1 MVNVRKGSVYA
12 AFFNMPQSVFHLSP
26 LYLFSN
32 YSETVNREQQIYR
45 ATWIGFFANL
55 LLSAGKIAAGI
66 IGRSGAM
73 IADGIHSISDFV
85 TDLVVMI
92 FVKVSAMPKDE
103 DHDYGHGK
111 FETLATIIIGL
122 ALFCVA
128 GGIFWKNVNLV
139 AAVANGQSIEQPEAI
154 AFAAAAISILVKEAL
169 YRYTRWVGE
178 KVDSQ
183 VVVANAWHHRSDALS
198 SIATL
203 LGIGG
208 AYFIGD
214 KWCILD
220 PIAAVAVSV
229 LIAKVAYELIKPGIG
244 EMLERSLPKEQ
255 EDEIESIVLSNKHF
269 SDVHNLKTRRIGSGI
284 AIELHVRVP
293 GNMTVSESHE
303 ATVDVEHRL
312 RERYGQRT
320 QVILHVEPVKV

>member
-1 MVNVRKGSVYA
+1 M
-12 AFFNMPQSVFHLSP
+12 
-26 LYLFSN
+26 
-32 YSETVNREQQIYR
+32 NREQQIYR
-45 ATWIGFFANL
+45 ATWVGFFTNL
-55 LLSAGKIAAGI
+55 LLSVGKIAAGI
-66 IGRSGAM
+66 VGRSGAM
-73 IADGIHSISDFV
+73 IADGIHSVSDFV

-92 FVKVSAMPKDE
+92 FVRVSAMPKDE

-122 ALFCVA
+122 ALFGVA
-128 GGIFWKNVNLV
+128 VGIFWKNVNLV
-139 AAVANGQSIEQPEAI
+139 AAVANGQSIEPPEAI

-178 KVDSQ
+178 KVNSQ

-220 PIAAVAVSV
+220 PIAAIAVSV
-229 LIAKVAYELIKPGIG
+229 LIAKVAYDLIKPGIG

-255 EDEIESIVLSNKHF
+255 EDEIEQIVLSNKHF

-303 ATVDVEHRL
+303 ATVDVERRL
-312 RERYGQRT
+312 REHYGQRT

>member
-1 MVNVRKGSVYA
+1 M
-12 AFFNMPQSVFHLSP
+12 
-26 LYLFSN
+26 
-32 YSETVNREQQIYR
+32 NREQQIYR
-45 ATWIGFFANL
+45 ATWVGFFANL
-55 LLSAGKIAAGI
+55 LLSVGKIAAGI
-66 IGRSGAM
+66 VGRSGAM
-73 IADGIHSISDFV
+73 IADGIHSVSDFV

-122 ALFCVA
+122 ALFGVA
-128 GGIFWKNVNLV
+128 VGIFWKNVNLV
-139 AAVANGQSIEQPEAI
+139 AAVANGQSIEPPEAI

-220 PIAAVAVSV
+220 PIAAIAVSV
-229 LIAKVAYELIKPGIG
+229 LIAKVAYDLIKPGIG

-255 EDEIESIVLSNKHF
+255 EDEIEQIVLSNKYF

-293 GNMTVSESHE
+293 GNMTVSESHD
-303 ATVDVEHRL
+303 ATVDVERRL
-312 RERYGQRT
+312 REHYGQRT

>member
-1 MVNVRKGSVYA
+1 MNDQEA
-12 AFFNMPQSVFHLSP
+12 
-26 LYLFSN
+26 
-32 YSETVNREQQIYR
+32 NRERQIYKV
-45 ATWIGFFANL
+45 TWIGFFANML
-55 LLSAGKIAAGI
+55 LAAGKLVAGVV
-66 IGRSGAM
+66 GRSGAM
-73 IADGIHSISDFV
+73 IADGVHSISDFA

-92 FVKVSAMPKDE
+92 FVKVSAMPKDD

-122 ALFCVA
+122 ALFAVA
-128 GGIFWKNVNLV
+128 AGIFWKSVNLV
-139 AAVANGQSIEQPEAI
+139 AAVVNGETIEPPEAI
-154 AFAAAAISILVKEAL
+154 AFVAAAVSIAVKEAL
-169 YRYTRWVGE
+169 YRYTKQVGE
-178 KVDSQ
+178 KVCSQ

-198 SIATL
+198 SIGTL

-208 AYFIGD
+208 AYFLGQE
-214 KWCILD
+214 WAVLD
-220 PIAAVAVSV
+220 PIAAIIVSI
-229 LIAKVAYELIKPGIG
+229 LIAKVAYDLIKPGIG

-293 GNMTVSESHE
+293 GNMTVRESHD
-303 ATVDVEHRL
+303 ATVEVEHRL

-320 QVILHVEPVKV
+320 QVILHVEPEKV

>member
-1 MVNVRKGSVYA
+1 M
-12 AFFNMPQSVFHLSP
+12 
-26 LYLFSN
+26 
-32 YSETVNREQQIYR
+32 
-45 ATWIGFFANL
+45 GFFTNL
-55 LLSAGKIAAGI
+55 LLSVGKIAAGI
-66 IGRSGAM
+66 VGRSGAM
-73 IADGIHSISDFV
+73 IADGIHSVSDFV

-92 FVKVSAMPKDE
+92 FVRVSAMPKDE

-128 GGIFWKNVNLV
+128 VGIFWKNVNLV

-178 KVDSQ
+178 KVNSQ

-220 PIAAVAVSV
+220 PIAAIAVSV
-229 LIAKVAYELIKPGIG
+229 LIAKVAYDLIKPGIG

-255 EDEIESIVLSNKHF
+255 EDEIEQIVLSNKHF

-303 ATVDVEHRL
+303 ATVDVERRL
-312 RERYGQRT
+312 REHYGQRT

>member
-1 MVNVRKGSVYA
+1 M
-12 AFFNMPQSVFHLSP
+12 
-26 LYLFSN
+26 
-32 YSETVNREQQIYR
+32 NREQPIYR
-45 ATWIGFFANL
+45 ATWGGFFTNL
-55 LLSAGKIAAGI
+55 LLSVGKIAAGI
-66 IGRSGAM
+66 VGRSGAM
-73 IADGIHSISDFV
+73 IADGIHSVSDFV

-92 FVKVSAMPKDE
+92 FVRVSAMPKDE

-122 ALFCVA
+122 ALFGVA
-128 GGIFWKNVNLV
+128 VGIFWKNVNLV
-139 AAVANGQSIEQPEAI
+139 AAVAYGQSIEPPEAI

-178 KVDSQ
+178 KVNSQ

-220 PIAAVAVSV
+220 PIAAIAVSV
-229 LIAKVAYELIKPGIG
+229 LIAKVAYDLIKPGIG

-255 EDEIESIVLSNKHF
+255 EDEIEQIVLSNKHF

-284 AIELHVRVP
+284 TIELHVRVP

-303 ATVDVEHRL
+303 ATVDVERRL
-312 RERYGQRT
+312 REHYGQRT

>member
-1 MVNVRKGSVYA
+1 M
-12 AFFNMPQSVFHLSP
+12 
-26 LYLFSN
+26 
-32 YSETVNREQQIYR
+32 NREQQIYR
-45 ATWIGFFANL
+45 VTWVGFFANL
-55 LLSAGKIAAGI
+55 FLSVGKIAAGI
-66 IGRSGAM
+66 VGRSGAM
-73 IADGIHSISDFV
+73 IADGIHSISDFA

-92 FVKVSAMPKDE
+92 FVKVSAMPKDD

-111 FETLATIIIGL
+111 FETLATIIIGM
-122 ALFCVA
+122 ALFVVA
-128 GGIFWKNVNLV
+128 VGIFWKSIKLV
-139 AAVANGQSIEQPEAI
+139 VDVANGQTIEPPEAI
-154 AFAAAAISILVKEAL
+154 AFAAAAVSIAVKEGL
-169 YRYTRWVGE
+169 YRYTKRIGE
-178 KVDSQ
+178 KVGSQ

-198 SIATL
+198 SIGTL

-208 AYFIGD
+208 AYFLGQ
-214 KWCILD
+214 KWAVLD
-220 PIAAVAVSV
+220 PIAAIIVSL
-229 LIAKVAYELIKPGIG
+229 LIAKVAYDLIKPGIG

>member
-1 MVNVRKGSVYA
+1 MNDQEA
-12 AFFNMPQSVFHLSP
+12 
-26 LYLFSN
+26 
-32 YSETVNREQQIYR
+32 NRERQIYKV
-45 ATWIGFFANL
+45 TWIGFFANML
-55 LLSAGKIAAGI
+55 LAAGKLVAGVV
-66 IGRSGAM
+66 GRSGAM
-73 IADGIHSISDFV
+73 IADGVHSISDFA

-92 FVKVSAMPKDE
+92 FVKVSAMPKDD

-122 ALFCVA
+122 ALFAVA
-128 GGIFWKNVNLV
+128 AGIFWKSVNLV
-139 AAVANGQSIEQPEAI
+139 AAVVNGETIEPPEAI
-154 AFAAAAISILVKEAL
+154 AFVAAAVSIAVKEAL
-169 YRYTRWVGE
+169 YRYTKHVGE
-178 KVDSQ
+178 KVCSQ

-198 SIATL
+198 SIGTL

-208 AYFIGD
+208 AYFLGQE
-214 KWCILD
+214 WAVLD
-220 PIAAVAVSV
+220 PIAAIAVSV
-229 LIAKVAYELIKPGIG
+229 LIAKVAYDLIKPGIG

-293 GNMTVSESHE
+293 GSMTVKESHD
-303 ATVDVEHRL
+303 ATVEVELRL

-320 QVILHVEPVKV
+320 QVILHVEPEKV

>member
-1 MVNVRKGSVYA
+1 M
-12 AFFNMPQSVFHLSP
+12 
-26 LYLFSN
+26 
-32 YSETVNREQQIYR
+32 NREQQIYR
-45 ATWIGFFANL
+45 ATWVGFFTNL
-55 LLSAGKIAAGI
+55 LLSVGKIAAGI
-66 IGRSGAM
+66 VGRSGAM
-73 IADGIHSISDFV
+73 IADGIHSVSDFV

-92 FVKVSAMPKDE
+92 FVRVSAMPKDE

-122 ALFCVA
+122 ALFVVA
-128 GGIFWKNVNLV
+128 VGIFWKNVNLV
-139 AAVANGQSIEQPEAI
+139 ATVANGQSIEPPEAI

-178 KVDSQ
+178 KVNSQ

-220 PIAAVAVSV
+220 PIAAIAVSV
-229 LIAKVAYELIKPGIG
+229 LIAKVAYDLIKPGIG

-255 EDEIESIVLSNKHF
+255 EDEIEQIVLSNKHF

-303 ATVDVEHRL
+303 ATVDVERRL
-312 RERYGQRT
+312 REHYGQRT

>member
-1 MVNVRKGSVYA
+1 MQ
-12 AFFNMPQSVFHLSP
+12 FFLFHYYICFPIIPKLM
-26 LYLFSN
+26 
-32 YSETVNREQQIYR
+32 NREQQIYR

-128 GGIFWKNVNLV
+128 VGIFWKNVCLV
-139 AAVANGQSIEQPEAI
+139 AAAVNGQSLEQPEAI
-154 AFAAAAISILVKEAL
+154 AFVAAAVSIVIKEAL
-169 YRYTRWVGE
+169 YQYTRRVGE
-178 KVDSQ
+178 RVDSA

-198 SIATL
+198 SIGTL

-208 AYFIGD
+208 AYFLGQ
-214 KWCILD
+214 KWAVLD
-220 PIAAVAVSV
+220 PIAALIVSI
-229 LIAKVAYELIKPGIG
+229 LIGKVAYELITPGIG

-255 EDEIESIVLSNKHF
+255 EDEIEQIVLSNKHF

>member
-1 MVNVRKGSVYA
+1 MQHS
-12 AFFNMPQSVFHLSP
+12 
-26 LYLFSN
+26 
-32 YSETVNREQQIYR
+32 VNREKQIYR
-45 ATWIGFFANL
+45 VTLVGFFANL
-55 LLSAGKIAAGI
+55 LLSVGKLAAGI

-73 IADGIHSISDFV
+73 IADGVHSISDFA

-92 FVKVSAMPKDE
+92 FVRVSAMPKDD

-122 ALFCVA
+122 ALFVVA
-128 GGIFWKNVNLV
+128 AGIFWKNVNLV
-139 AAVANGQSIEQPEAI
+139 AAVANGQSIEPPEAI

-169 YRYTRWVGE
+169 YRYTRRVGE

-208 AYFIGD
+208 AYFLGQ

-220 PIAAVAVSV
+220 PIAAIAVSV
-229 LIAKVAYELIKPGIG
+229 LIAKVAYDLIKPGIG

-255 EDEIESIVLSNKHF
+255 EDEIVSIVLSNKHF

-293 GNMTVSESHE
+293 GNMTVRDAHD
-303 ATVDVEHRL
+303 ATDDVEHRL
-312 RERYGQRT
+312 REHYGQRT
-320 QVILHVEPVKV
+320 QIILHVEPTKIPR

>member
-1 MVNVRKGSVYA
+1 M
-12 AFFNMPQSVFHLSP
+12 
-26 LYLFSN
+26 
-32 YSETVNREQQIYR
+32 NREQQIYR
-45 ATWIGFFANL
+45 ATWVGFFTNL
-55 LLSAGKIAAGI
+55 LLSVGKIAAGI
-66 IGRSGAM
+66 VGRSGAM
-73 IADGIHSISDFV
+73 IADGIHSVSDFV
-85 TDLVVMI
+85 TDLVVMV
-92 FVKVSAMPKDE
+92 FVRVSAMPKDE

-122 ALFCVA
+122 ALFGVA
-128 GGIFWKNVNLV
+128 VGIFWKNVNLV
-139 AAVANGQSIEQPEAI
+139 ATVANGQSIEPPEAI

-178 KVDSQ
+178 KVNSQ

-220 PIAAVAVSV
+220 PIAAIAVSV
-229 LIAKVAYELIKPGIG
+229 LIAKVAYDLIKPGIG

-255 EDEIESIVLSNKHF
+255 EDEIEQIVLSNKHF

-303 ATVDVEHRL
+303 ATVDVERRL
-312 RERYGQRT
+312 REHYGQRT